1 MKARSLQ
8 EHMQHALQMTSRVIP
23 ARTTMPIIQNTLMRV
38 IDGTVEL
45 TATNLEMTLRIRIPA
60 DIEREGSL
68 AVPNRLLSEFFG
80 TLPKGTVEMERPG
93 ETTVLRLRCGDT
105 KANINGADANLFP
118 PVPEVEESNTVIM
131 ESDEFRKAV
140 VRVAHC
146 AATETN
152 RPALTGILMDLDEDN
167 LTTVG
172 ADGFRLAVQRS
183 KLTGPV
189 VQPARAVVPAKTLIE
204 VQRIAGNVGGQVEI
218 LIPEGGKTIRFR
230 IGAEGE
236 GNLDIEVTSLL
247 LAGTYPAYQDLV
259 PQDMPNQ
266 AVFNLGELSNA
277 TRRAEIFARDA
288 QHAVQFEMSR
298 ASGERGRAL
307 ITSKSNQ
314 LGDNRAELETE
325 MMRGSAVSITLNG
338 RYVQEALSSLNSKQV
353 TLETGS
359 GSSPAKMTTPDE
371 GDDYVHVMMPI
382 MTLGEQ

>member
-8 EHMQHALQMTSRVIP
+8 EHMQHALQMTSRVTP

-38 IDGTVEL
+38 MDGAVEL
-45 TATNLEMTLRIRIPA
+45 TATNLEMTLRMRIPA

-68 AVPNRLLSEFFG
+68 AVPNRLLSEFVG

-93 ETTVLRLRCGDT
+93 ETTVLRLKCGDT
-105 KANINGADANLFP
+105 KANINGANANLFP
-118 PVPEVEESNTVIM
+118 PMPEVEESNTVIM

-189 VQPARAVVPAKTLIE
+189 GRPARAVVPAKTLIE

-218 LIPEGGKTIRFR
+218 LIPEDGKTVRFR

-236 GNLDIEVTSLL
+236 GNSDIEVTSLL

-266 AVFNLGELSNA
+266 AGFKLGELSNA

-325 MMRGSAVSITLNG
+325 MVRGSAVSITLNG
-338 RYVQEALSSLNSKQV
+338 RYIQEALSSLNSKQV
-353 TLETGS
+353 ALETAS

-382 MTLGEQ
+382 MTLGDQ